1 MPRNKSNGECDIL
14 INDEDKWFLK
24 NFPEGAG
31 SYFIITRSFLVREE
45 SVFIIVRFAE
55 ESWEISKKI
64 KFQGL

>member
-1 MPRNKSNGECDIL
+1 MENTTFLQMTKTNGF
-14 INDEDKWFLK
+14 KK

-31 SYFIITRSFLVREE
+31 SYFIITKSFLVREE
-45 SVFIIVRFAE
+45 SVFIIVRFVE